1 MKRLRTGRRRR
12 ETFRVLCVGALCL
25 ILAGCAVFGRD
36 KNFHPYDPAALT
48 QIIPGKSTAEDVTR
62 LFGPPTQVVK
72 LTGGNAY
79 VYSRS
84 LSKGTGLWLVFVTLV
99 NYDTQY
105 DQVVFFLNPQNIV
118 THCGS
123 ALRSGDAAYGLPF

>member
-1 MKRLRTGRRRR
+1 MENTQDSGRWRNAVGMLGLG
-12 ETFRVLCVGALCL
+12 VLCLV
-25 ILAGCAVFGRD
+25 LAGCAVFGRD

-72 LTGGNAY
+72 LTGGIAY

-105 DQVVFFLNPQNIV
+105 DQVVFFLNPQNVV

>member
-1 MKRLRTGRRRR
+1 MKNTQDSGRWRNA
-12 ETFRVLCVGALCL
+12 VGMLGLGALCL
-25 ILAGCAVFGRD
+25 VLAGCAVFGRD

-48 QIIPGKSTAEDVTR
+48 QIVPGKSTAEDVTR

-105 DQVVFFLNPQNIV
+105 DQVVFFLNPQNVV

>member
-1 MKRLRTGRRRR
+1 MENMQDSGRWRNAVGMLGLG
-12 ETFRVLCVGALCL
+12 VLCLV
-25 ILAGCAVFGRD
+25 LAGCAVFGRD

-62 LFGPPTQVVK
+62 LLGPPTQVVK

-105 DQVVFFLNPQNIV
+105 DQVVFFLNPQNVV

>member
-1 MKRLRTGRRRR
+1 MLG
-12 ETFRVLCVGALCL
+12 LGALCL
-25 ILAGCAVFGRD
+25 VLAGCAVFGRD

-48 QIIPGKSTAEDVTR
+48 QIVPGKSTAEDVTR
-62 LFGPPTQVVK
+62 LLGPPTQVVK

-105 DQVVFFLNPQNIV
+105 DQVVFFLNPQNVV

>member
-1 MKRLRTGRRRR
+1 MENMQDSGRWRNAVGMLGLG
-12 ETFRVLCVGALCL
+12 VLCLV
-25 ILAGCAVFGRD
+25 LAGCAVFGRD

-105 DQVVFFLNPQNIV
+105 DQVVFFLNPQNVV

>member
-1 MKRLRTGRRRR
+1 MENTQDSGRWRNAVGMLGLG
-12 ETFRVLCVGALCL
+12 VLCLV
-25 ILAGCAVFGRD
+25 LAGCAVFGRD

-105 DQVVFFLNPQNIV
+105 DQVVFFLNPQNVV

>member
-1 MKRLRTGRRRR
+1 MENMQDSGRWRNAVGMLGLG
-12 ETFRVLCVGALCL
+12 VLCLV
-25 ILAGCAVFGRD
+25 LAGCAVFGRD
-36 KNFHPYDPAALT
+36 KNLHPYDPAALT
-48 QIIPGKSTAEDVTR
+48 QIVPGKSTADDVTR

-105 DQVVFFLNPQNIV
+105 DQVVFFLNPQNVV

>member
-1 MKRLRTGRRRR
+1 MENMQDSGRWRNAVGMLGLG
-12 ETFRVLCVGALCL
+12 VLCLV
-25 ILAGCAVFGRD
+25 LAGCAVFGRD

-48 QIIPGKSTAEDVTR
+48 QIVPGKSTADDVTR

-105 DQVVFFLNPQNIV
+105 DQVVFFLNPQNVV